1 MAEMTGMKPIDV
13 SVEMILMV
21 VIIAALMLFIATN
34 VTGISNALQV
44 YLG

>member
-1 MAEMTGMKPIDV
+1 MKPIDV

-34 VTGISNALQV
+34 VTGISNALHV